1 MNCEAYRRCIGF
13 RTPSF
18 EGDFALLSYQRLH
31 AACGAGS
38 LRDMHLVKQM

>member
-1 MNCEAYRRCIGF
+1 MNCEAYRRFIGF

-31 AACGAGS
+31 AACGARS